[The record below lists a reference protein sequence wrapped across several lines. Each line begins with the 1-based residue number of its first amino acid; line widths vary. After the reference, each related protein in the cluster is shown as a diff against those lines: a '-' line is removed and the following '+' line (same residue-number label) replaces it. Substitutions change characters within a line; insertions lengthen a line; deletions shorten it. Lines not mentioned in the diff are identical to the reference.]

1 MGQEMIPIE
10 EAKEQVALASR
21 RIGLLHLAFAEVLVE
36 RLGPAEGKRM
46 VTRAIKEY
54 GRVIGEKKKERALEG
69 GMDLGPECFR
79 ALSDLP
85 SLGMHERIEE
95 VEVEGERRI
104 RAHGC
109 VMGTV
114 FNDMG
119 KGELGGCYC
128 VVDPAS
134 SMAFNPDYKLVQ
146 LKSLPDGD
154 PYCELVMRPST
165 EEDRA
170 EFAADD
176 TNWSIIQGKE

>member
-1 MGQEMIPIE
+1 MIPLE

-21 RIGLLHLAFAEVLVE
+21 RIGLLHLAFAEVLIE
-36 RLGPAEGKRM
+36 GLGPVDGKRM
-46 VTRAIKEY
+46 LTRAIKEY
-54 GRVIGEKKKERALEG
+54 GRLIGEKKKERAREM

-79 ALSDLP
+79 TLSDLP
-85 SLGMHERIEE
+85 SIGMHSRVEE
-95 VEVEGERRI
+95 VEVDGEKRI

-114 FNDMG
+114 FNEMG

-128 VVDPAS
+128 LVDPAS

-146 LKSLPDGD
+146 LKSLPYGD

-170 EFAADD
+170 EFAADN
-176 TNWSIIQGKE
+176 TNWSIIQGEE

>member
-1 MGQEMIPIE
+1 MIPIE

-54 GRVIGEKKKERALEG
+54 GRLIGEKKKERALDG
-69 GMDLGPECFR
+69 GMDLGPEGFR

-128 VVDPAS
+128 LVDPAS
-134 SMAFNPDYKLVQ
+134 SMAFNPDHKLVQ

-154 PYCELVMRPST
+154 PYCELVMRPTT